1 MSELLKTKNQII
13 PYKVRV
19 SARARRMRISVG
31 CEAGVVVTLPWGFN
45 ELAAKEF
52 VSKKTQWILKSLQYF
67 EHFKGRVFFKSGK
80 REYVKNKVQA
90 LELAKRKILQWN
102 AIYGFAYNRVGVK
115 NQKTRWG
122 SCSKKGN
129 LNFNYKIIRLP
140 EYLTD
145 YLVVHELCHLKE
157 FNHSGKFWELVG
169 QTMPNY
175 KKLRRQLHRFGVGFS

>member
-1 MSELLKTKNQII
+1 MENQLKTQNQPIS
-13 PYKVRV
+13 YKVRM
-19 SARARRMRISVG
+19 SARAKRMRISVG

-45 ELAAKEF
+45 ESAAKEF
-52 VSKKTQWILKSLQYF
+52 VRQKQNWIFKSLEYF
-67 EHFKGRVFFKSGK
+67 ERFKGRVFLKSGK

-102 AIYGFAYNRVGVK
+102 AVYGFVYNRVSIK

-122 SCSKKGN
+122 SCSKKGS

-157 FNHSGKFWELVG
+157 FNHSKKFWELVG

-175 KKLRRQLHRFGVGFS
+175 KILRRELRSFGVRFS